1 MTTKNTLDAKYPNRT
16 TVPLSVQDIPRG
28 KYVVYILTFN
38 DKPIVLGHGKHNRA
52 KVIFDD
58 QKQITSGHI
67 KALFVRAYRL
77 FGNGS
82 FEQFIIECDGK
93 NGAKKIEGDLHQTI
107 GGNSRDLLDDIKK
120 ALFNEIQA
128 DSLACM
134 VLRMALCSSF
144 DGISDLKLWRSKG
157 ILDNEVWDIV
167 GKRLQLDDP
176 KK

>member
-1 MTTKNTLDAKYPNRT
+1 MTKNTLDAKYPNRT
-16 TVPLSVQDIPRG
+16 MVPQSIRDIPRG
-28 KYVVYILTFN
+28 KYVVYMLTFN

-52 KVIFDD
+52 RVIFDN
-58 QKQITSGHI
+58 QKQITPGHI
-67 KALFVRAYRL
+67 KAIFVRAYRL

-93 NGAKKIEGDLHQTI
+93 NEAKEIEADLHQAV
-107 GGNSRDLLDDIKK
+107 GGNSRDLPDDIKK
-120 ALFNEIQA
+120 ALFNNIQT

-144 DGISDLKLWRSKG
+144 DGISDLKLWRSKD
-157 ILDNEVWDIV
+157 ILDNTVWDIV